1 MAMPSHPTLR
11 RAPRAGAAAL
21 AALLACAT
29 AASAQARRP
38 HSIDDWM
45 TVTRVSSF
53 TWAPDGR
60 AFFYTSNAGDSGVDE
75 IFRVP
80 TGGGSSV
87 QVTRTAAGE
96 RAEPKE
102 NLVVS
107 NDGSTLFFTQARY
120 FQNIDNIFSLPVGG
134 GDPRQLTFNDAVIET
149 APTPSPDG
157 RRIAYFTRTGRGTKI
172 YLLELARGTAWPR
185 LLDVSSKNERDP
197 VWSPD
202 GTRLA
207 FWREGDTWVM
217 PVAGGEAKRVAAPEH
232 GAVGNP
238 VWSPDGTRI
247 LVSASGSGFSQLG
260 VVDVASGRITP
271 LTYGQAETSDA
282 SWSPD
287 GRWVTYIVNDGLG
300 MSRQVMIAAADGS
313 SPPRALTTGTAI
325 RRTPQFSPDGNTVAY
340 IETTGNRTADIWTI
354 PAGGGTPRQVTNSMG
369 RIDPASL
376 PLPEE
381 VTYAGPDNLRIPALL
396 YKPVGFDPSRKYPVI
411 VLLHGHPG
419 QWNHAMDPEWQFF
432 VERGYVMIAPN
443 PRGSMGFGAGFH
455 DLHVGDYGGTEYE
468 DIMNVVK
475 YLEGLPYIDMTR
487 KATWGGSG
495 GGYMSFWISTQ
506 SPEVFQAQVIRAPV
520 SDWKWLAMERYVSP
534 SRFATPT
541 RDPGRAREEFG
552 GAYTD
557 IPERYEERS
566 PLNFVDRVRVPQLL
580 MHGQRDSS
588 VPPNESRRWAQALDS
603 LGRGDQI
610 DYVEYPDEDH
620 TLKRYR
626 ATVRDRL
633 ERMEVFFAEHLRLPP
648 PAR

>member
-1 MAMPSHPTLR
+1 MRTLSSHGR
-11 RAPRAGAAAL
+11 GRWAGAAAL
-21 AALLACAT
+21 AAAALAGAVP
-29 AASAQARRP
+29 AAAQAPRP

-53 TWAPDGR
+53 VWAPDGR
-60 AFFYTSNAGDSGVDE
+60 SFYLTSNAGDSGVDE

-80 TGGGSSV
+80 AGGGAPV
-87 QVTRTAAGE
+87 QVSRTEPGV

-107 NDGSTLFFTQARY
+107 NDGGTLFYTQARY
-120 FQNIDNIFSLPVGG
+120 FQNIDNIFSLPAAGG
-134 GDPRQLTFNDAVIET
+134 EARQLTFNDAVIET

-157 RRIAYFTRTGRGTKI
+157 RRIAYFTRTGRGVKI
-172 YLLELARGTAWPR
+172 FTLELGGTTAWPR
-185 LLDVSSKNERDP
+185 MLDAGNGNERDP

-202 GTRLA
+202 GSKIA
-207 FWREGDTWVM
+207 FWRGGDTWVM
-217 PVAGGEAKRVAAPEH
+217 SATGGEARRVAAAEY
-232 GAVGNP
+232 GTVGSP
-238 VWSPDGTRI
+238 VWSPDGMKM
-247 LVSASGSGFSQLG
+247 LVSAGGSGFSQLG
-260 VVDVASGRITP
+260 VVDLASGVVTP
-271 LTYGQAETSDA
+271 LTYGQAETSEG

-287 GRWVTYIVNDGLG
+287 GRWVVYIVNDGLG
-300 MSRQVMIAAADGS
+300 MSRQVMLAAADGRTR
-313 SPPRALTTGTAI
+313 PRALTRGTAI
-325 RRTPQFSPDGNTVAY
+325 RRQPQFSPDGRSIAY

-354 PAGGGTPRQVTNSMG
+354 GVDGGTPRQVTNSMG
-369 RIDPASL
+369 RIDPNSL

-381 VTYAGPDNLRIPALL
+381 VTYPGPDNLRIPALL

-419 QWNHAMDPEWQFF
+419 QWNHTMDPEWQYF

-468 DIMNVVK
+468 DIMNVLN
-475 YLEGLPYIDMTR
+475 YLRAQPYIDMTR

-506 SPEVFQAQVIRAPV
+506 APDTFQAQVIRAPV
-520 SDWKWLAMERYVSP
+520 SNWKWLAMERYVSP

-541 RDPGRAREEFG
+541 RDPGRAREEMG

-557 IPERYEERS
+557 IPERYDERS
-566 PLNFVDRVRVPQLL
+566 PLNFIDRVRVPQLL

-588 VPPNESRRWAQALDS
+588 VPPNESRRWAQGLAA

-610 DYVEYPDEDH
+610 DFVEYPDEDH

-633 ERMEVFFAEHLRLPP
+633 LRMESFFAEHLRLPP

>member
-1 MAMPSHPTLR
+1 MRSLLLHG
-11 RAPRAGAAAL
+11 RAPLGGAL
-21 AALLACAT
+21 AALLACAPH
-29 AASAQARRP
+29 AQGQARRP
-38 HSIDDWM
+38 HSVDDWM
-45 TVTRVSSF
+45 TVTRVASF
-53 TWAPDGR
+53 AWAPDGR
-60 AFFYTSNAGDSGVDE
+60 AFYFTSNAGDSGVDE

-80 TGGGSSV
+80 ASGGAPT
-87 QVTRTAAGE
+87 QVS
-96 RAEPKE
+96 RAPEGVRPEPKE

-107 NDGSTLFFTQARY
+107 ADGSTLFYTESRY
-120 FQNIDNIFSLPVGG
+120 FQNIDNIFSMPAAGG
-134 GDPRQLTFNDAVIET
+134 APRQLTFNDAVIET
-149 APTPSPDG
+149 SPQPSPDG

-172 YLLELARGTAWPR
+172 YLMELGGRLAWPR
-185 LLDVSSKNERDP
+185 LLDPGTGTERDP

-202 GTRLA
+202 GTRIA
-207 FWREGDTWVM
+207 FWRGGDTWVM
-217 PVAGGEAKRVAAPEH
+217 PVAGGEARRIAAPAH

-247 LVSASGSGFSQLG
+247 LVTASGSGFAQMG
-260 VVDVASGRITP
+260 VVDVASGAVTP
-271 LTYGQAETSDA
+271 LTYGEAETSEG

-287 GRWVTYIVNDGLG
+287 GRWVTYIVADGLG
-300 MSRQVMIAAADGS
+300 MSRQVMVAAADGS
-313 SPPRALTTGTAI
+313 TPPRALTRGAAV
-325 RRTPQFSPDGNTVAY
+325 RRSPQFSPDGQTVAF
-340 IETTGNRTADIWTI
+340 IETTGNRTADIWTV
-354 PAGGGTPRQVTNSMG
+354 PAAGGTPRQVTNSMG

-381 VTYAGPDNLRIPALL
+381 ITYPGVDNLRIPALL

-419 QWNHAMDPEWQFF
+419 QWNHAMDPEWQYF
-432 VERGYVMIAPN
+432 VERGYVLIAPN
-443 PRGSMGFGAGFH
+443 PRGSQGFGAGYH

-468 DIMNVVK
+468 DIMGVLD
-475 YLEGLPYIDMTR
+475 YLRAQPYIDMTR

-506 SPEVFQAQVIRAPV
+506 APDTFQAQVIRAPV

-557 IPERYEERS
+557 IPERYDERS

-588 VPPNESRRWAQALDS
+588 VPPNESRRWVAGLDS
-603 LGRGDQI
+603 LGRRAQI

-626 ATVRDRL
+626 ATVRDKL
-633 ERMEVFFAEHLRLPP
+633 VRMEAFFAEHLRLPP
-648 PAR
+648 PAP